1 MRLFEQ
7 GDRISKTLGWKLH
20 TWKTMVQGFLS
31 YKCFDFVFRVT
42 VILLHWYFSHRRK
55 IYTWYM
61 CVSLFSNGSQL
72 ESTMSL
78 ASLNAWHHV
87 LKWEA
92 LLSPIQSA
100 PISKDLQFSFRL
112 VFFFFLF
119 FFSWAVRLHISH
131 LLLELHMS
139 WNDISSDNNKIG

>member
-112 VFFFFLF
+112 VFFFFSPKQFDFILITSCWSF
-119 FFSWAVRLHISH
+119 TCHGITYRVITIRLV
-131 LLLELHMS
+131 
-139 WNDISSDNNKIG
+139 NVN

>member
-92 LLSPIQSA
+92 LLSPFQSA
-100 PISKDLQFSFRL
+100 PILKDLQFSFRL
-112 VFFFFLF
+112 VIFFF